1 MTNMKFDQ
9 IIEESLGAEPDF
21 ILPTDF
27 TQKVISTL
35 TRNSQLRSDLLD
47 YLYLM
52 IFLILLLVIVS
63 GAYYLINKEVLM
75 QVISYINHNIKNV
88 VFLTILVN
96 FIYLVDRVLLRLLFS
111 KWKVNY

>member
-1 MTNMKFDQ
+1 MKFDQ
-9 IIEESLGAEPDF
+9 IIAETLGAEPDF
-21 ILPTDF
+21 KLPADF

-35 TRNSQLRSDLLD
+35 TRSSQLRSDLLD

-75 QVISYINHNIKNV
+75 QVITLININIKNV
-88 VFLTILVN
+88 VFVTILVN
-96 FIYLVDRVLLRLLFS
+96 FVYLVDRVLLRLFFS
-111 KWKVNY
+111 KLKIN